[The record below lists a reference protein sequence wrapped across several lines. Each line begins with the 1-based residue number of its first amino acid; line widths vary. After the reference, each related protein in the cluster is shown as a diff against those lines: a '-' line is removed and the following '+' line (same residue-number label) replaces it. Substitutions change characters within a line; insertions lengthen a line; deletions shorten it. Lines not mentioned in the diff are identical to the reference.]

1 MIVARYEV
9 PGIPSH
15 RGPSHRARYELYHNA
30 RSTRKTLLA
39 DPIIPFPTGRV
50 LRFTGFQALRT
61 WLLSFS
67 PSGTKPPLTSHLSQ
81 ITSPV
86 PALRI
91 RISHQTA
98 LHRLTS

>member
-50 LRFTGFQALRT
+50 LRFTGFQAL
-61 WLLSFS
+61 SFS
-67 PSGTKPPLTSHLSQ
+67 PSGTKPPLTSPKSPPLSQ
-81 ITSPV
+81 RFESGYHIKQ
-86 PALRI
+86 LFI
-91 RISHQTA
+91 D
-98 LHRLTS
+98 